1 MFSEHMKLKILT
13 ALLMVVS
20 ANATHHEMKANV
32 WEAQCE
38 LATQLRKTPG
48 QAKAK
53 LINLIE
59 SLKNLNMMKLKLQ
72 VYAAANP
79 RSEYKDAAAVL
90 AAQANKLLTAN
101 LNIAAGTIDTALRAT
116 AITADIAAALAT
128 PITTIASAAGRSN
141 YCLNSKAG
149 SGAAN
154 NGRNE
159 IGPVGCRELEL
170 DTLEN
175 TNGMDAE
182 AINGE
187 GFPKHPA
194 VSGTDRQGQASQCG
208 TLTSTANPTNAAGIK
223 IAGGADIFKMGYGT
237 ISVVADDQP
246 NTPDLTNLK
255 QAGSY
260 GTVNI
265 FKRAHKV
272 SLELRQIRQ
281 PKKRKKEKIY

>member
-1 MFSEHMKLKILT
+1 MFNKHMISQILT
-13 ALLMVVS
+13 ALLIVESVD
-20 ANATHHEMKANV
+20 ATHHAMKANI

-48 QAKAK
+48 QVKNK
-53 LINLIE
+53 LGSLIE
-59 SLKNLNMMKLKLQ
+59 FLKTINMIKLQLQ
-72 VYAAANP
+72 VYAAANS

-90 AAQANKLLTAN
+90 AAHAEKLRVEALSGADS
-101 LNIAAGTIDTALRAT
+101 TIDTAVRAT
-116 AITADIAAALAT
+116 AITADLAAALAA
-128 PITTIASAAGRSN
+128 PIMTIASACGSSN
-141 YCLNSKAG
+141 YYLNSKAG